1 MVPWPAKGF
10 RGAHEEE
17 EKKEEEK
24 KEEDG
29 REWDDERWRG
39 VRRRCRLGCA
49 GAAADGAGIGGSA
62 VAGRTSSLRLRIR
75 IRQADPAEDGLG
87 SRRVFNFGP
96 ILLEFPRSSP
106 RFP

>member
-39 VRRRCRLGCA
+39 EERRCRLGCA
-49 GAAADGAGIGGSA
+49 GAAVDGVGSGGSA
-62 VAGRTSSLRLRIR
+62 AARRPPSLRFRMPTGFSAG
-75 IRQADPAEDGLG
+75 ADG
-87 SRRVFNFGP
+87 STSFQFW
-96 ILLEFPRSSP
+96 SSST
-106 RFP
+106 

>member
-1 MVPWPAKGF
+1 MS
-10 RGAHEEE
+10 
-17 EKKEEEK
+17 EK

-39 VRRRCRLGCA
+39 EERRCRLGCA

-75 IRQADPAEDGLG
+75 QADPAEGRG
-87 SRRVFNFGP
+87 RIRITTSFQFWANFA
-96 ILLEFPRSSP
+96 
-106 RFP
+106 

>member
-39 VRRRCRLGCA
+39 EERRCRLGCA

-75 IRQADPAEDGLG
+75 QADPAEDGSG
-87 SRRVFNFGP
+87 SRVFNFGP